1 MPPLPGFFGAD
12 FIYLLLKSRPEM
24 AQWLKIP
31 TALREDPASIPW
43 WLIIAYNFSP
53 ELPGVLFVFSRYQ
66 ACYIHIRVGTHTC
79 MYK

>member
-1 MPPLPGFFGAD
+1 MPPPPGFFGAD

-31 TALREDPASIPW
+31 AALREDPASIPW

-53 ELPGVLFVFSRYQ
+53 ELLGTFFYLLQVPGMHML
-66 ACYIHIRVGTHTC
+66 HT
-79 MYK
+79 YV